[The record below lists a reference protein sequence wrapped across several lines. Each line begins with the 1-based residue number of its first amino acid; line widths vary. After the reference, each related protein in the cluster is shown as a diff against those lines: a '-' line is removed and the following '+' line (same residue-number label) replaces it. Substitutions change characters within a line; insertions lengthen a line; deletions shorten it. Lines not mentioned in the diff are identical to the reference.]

1 MSRSLSSI
9 YKGVLGAGLVGAL
22 AFGTAQAF
30 AAPAGTQAQN
40 GVCAYTGG
48 RPYYSLVPCPNCP
61 YGSGICNGIS
71 TECTCWPVPVVLPTG
86 TGTR

>member
-9 YKGVLGAGLVGAL
+9 YKGVLGAGLVGAF

-30 AAPAGTQAQN
+30 AAPAGAQAPN
-40 GVCAYTGG
+40 STCVYNGG

-61 YGSGICNGIS
+61 LGAGYCNGYS
-71 TECTCWPVPVVLPTG
+71 TVCTCWFTNIPPIG